1 MVRAQRSAD
10 PCIVLVGATGAL
22 GAAVLELI
30 GEHRMRHR
38 EIRLVAS
45 AQSAGREIP
54 VGGRTKTV
62 HDLEDFDFA
71 GADLVLFCA
80 SEAVSRRWVPVA
92 MAAGALVVD
101 ASGAFSAHPEV
112 PLVVPSVNDCL
123 LAECPEAVAV
133 PSGMTVPLTLLLHA
147 VERWRGV
154 RQVVMSTYESASG
167 LGHQGVDELLEGSE
181 LTLSDPGAELPADRF
196 RPALAFNVVPAVDRL
211 LEDGASCQERRLVE
225 ETRRVLGLP
234 DAEMAVTCVRV
245 PVVSGHGATLF
256 VETGDP
262 VDRQGLVELLASL
275 PDFVVH
281 DDLVMDDGRVVRDG
295 LVWHDGRVV
304 RDGLVSD
311 DGRAVCGDR
320 AAYDGPAGRAAFV
333 LRDGKT
339 PGSVPTPLTAGDPD
353 RFHVG
358 RVRVSPHTSRGF
370 LLWLVFDNLRAG
382 GASTLLRIARIALA
396 SRASDERLKSSPR

>member
-80 SEAVSRRWVPVA
+80 GEAVSRRWVPVA

-181 LTLSDPGAELPADRF
+181 LTLSDPGAELPADGF

-225 ETRRVLGLP
+225 ETQRVLGLP
-234 DAEMAVTCVRV
+234 DAEVAVTCVRV

-281 DDLVMDDGRVVRDG
+281 DDLVTHDGQVVRD
-295 LVWHDGRVV
+295 LATHDDRV
-304 RDGLVSD
+304 
-311 DGRAVCGDR
+311 VCGDLVTH
-320 AAYDGPAGRAAFV
+320 DGPTARAAFV
-333 LRDGKT
+333 LREGNVL
-339 PGSVPTPLTAGDPD
+339 GSVPTPLTAGDPD